1 MTGRTARTPRKYPER
16 NSADCPRRGSD
27 DRARS
32 PLKRRFKASNRSALK
47 STMATT
53 QRVQQF
59 RTRQRTG
66 KILLTIQVDEVLLVE
81 ALVESRPLYQH
92 LADDRGAITRALEK
106 AVAALCKE
114 QTLLS

>member
-47 STMATT
+47 STMATIST

-66 KILLTIQVDEVLLVE
+66 RILLTIEADEVLLIE
-81 ALVESRPLYQH
+81 ALTEARLLYRH
-92 LADDRGAITRALEK
+92 LADDRGAISRAL
-106 AVAALCKE
+106 
-114 QTLLS
+114 